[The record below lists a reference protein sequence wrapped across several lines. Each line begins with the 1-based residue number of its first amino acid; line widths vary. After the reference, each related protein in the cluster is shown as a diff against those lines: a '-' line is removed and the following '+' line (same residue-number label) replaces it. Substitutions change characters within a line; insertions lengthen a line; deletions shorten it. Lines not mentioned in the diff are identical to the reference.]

1 MKKTRNLVIAM
12 KVRNLM
18 IAILTVAISIVG
30 THSASAQEIVVPQGY
45 ELVDSLVYRH
55 VSGVD
60 TLLAGKDIFHIMPL
74 KAKGGNADVEIYQSQ
89 EVANALRKQ
98 IQDNSKRTMNGYR
111 VRIFFDNKQTARA
124 ESEETIKRFEDIYH
138 DVKAYRTYANPYFKV
153 TVGDFRTKS
162 EAMELLSRIKREFP
176 SAFVVKENIEFPVVD
191 KDNAYIVDTIKVLRP
206 IASIQ

>member
-1 MKKTRNLVIAM
+1 MKKSEKIITVLMVMVLSLVGAY
-12 KVRNLM
+12 
-18 IAILTVAISIVG
+18 
-30 THSASAQEIVVPQGY
+30 SASAQEIVVPEGY

-60 TLLAGKDIFHIMPL
+60 TLLIGKDVFHVMPL
-74 KAKGGNADVEIYQSQ
+74 KSRGGKADVEIYQSQ
-89 EVANALRKQ
+89 DIANALRKQ
-98 IQDNSKRTMNGYR
+98 IQSNSKRTMSGYR

-124 ESEETIKRFEDIYH
+124 ESEETIKKFESMYH

-191 KDNAYIVDTIKVLRP
+191 KDNAFYIDTIKVLRP
-206 IASIQ
+206 IVIGQ